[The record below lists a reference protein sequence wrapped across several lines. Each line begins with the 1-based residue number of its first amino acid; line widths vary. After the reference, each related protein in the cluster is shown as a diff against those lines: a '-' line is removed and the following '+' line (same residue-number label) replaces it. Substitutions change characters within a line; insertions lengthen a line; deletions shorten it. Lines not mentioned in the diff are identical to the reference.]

1 VTIQIPDGGPPFEAA
16 LVEDEFHMVWLQRDE
31 QPPAAYG
38 FGGLLSAALKIGW
51 RIVRASP
58 EEQALL
64 DAHGFGSGR
73 NAVIAVVYRPP
84 AMTADDYKASWEEGG
99 LSPRYPV

>member
-1 VTIQIPDGGPPFEAA
+1 M
-16 LVEDEFHMVWLQRDE
+16 LWLHQTNTR
-31 QPPAAYG
+31 G
-38 FGGLLSAALKIGW
+38 RRMGVRGLLSAALQNGW

-73 NAVIAVVYRPP
+73 IQSGGQKPSMLSDPQGRRPVQESYGFKPVV
-84 AMTADDYKASWEEGG
+84 
-99 LSPRYPV
+99 